1 MSDRDDKIAFLANS
15 LAKAKQVMKKVEA
28 NHTPK
33 NYDAPPTRQRQIAES
48 APTANYDDDQ
58 EYTDTTA
65 YLSEDQ
71 VQHLGG
77 IQPQSEDLYSE
88 GYEPQ
93 VPMPQ
98 AQAAPKFI
106 PFKNL
111 NKTKMPSAI
120 VESFLSQPM
129 IDPTKPLGMESL
141 IDQVAK
147 KVKPQAQAQQPVR
160 EAAQRQPQP
169 KQAPAPAAP
178 QTSGMDIQLLEFVIQ
193 KTVEATLKEISKKT
207 NLDEN
212 IQIKIGDKM
221 FGGKI
226 TTLKETTVKK

>member
-1 MSDRDDKIAFLANS
+1 MSDRNDKIAFLANS

-33 NYDAPPTRQRQIAES
+33 NYDAPPQRQRQIEQTSQAV
-48 APTANYDDDQ
+48 NYDDDDQ
-58 EYTDTTA
+58 AYADTTA

-71 VQHLGG
+71 VHHLSG
-77 IQPQSEDLYSE
+77 IQPQSEELYSE

-93 VPMPQ
+93 VPIPQ
-98 AQAAPKFI
+98 AQATPKFI
-106 PFKNL
+106 PFKNI
-111 NKTKMPSAI
+111 NKTKMPAAI
-120 VESFLSQPM
+120 VESFMSQPM

-147 KVKPQAQAQQPVR
+147 KVNPQAKQPVR
-160 EAAQRQPQP
+160 EQAQAPRQPKP
-169 KQAPAPAAP
+169 VAPAAT
-178 QTSGMDIQLLEFVIQ
+178 QNTGIDIQLLEFVIQ
-193 KTVEATLKEISKKT
+193 KTVEATIKEISKKT

-226 TTLKETTVKK
+226 TTLKETKK